1 MGWKFILVLF
11 FSISLVSSF
20 SSVDQWHSLLEIAT
34 ESGYLVDQNSNGIID
49 AGNSLTAPSSSNNVD
64 TSLPYHPIS
73 EVGISQGN
81 LIDLNG
87 NGWPDVCQSLTPPSL
102 TIRPTLEYETLSQ
115 ISFSNSD
122 LRSID
127 SNKDGWPDKCD
138 CILSLTGTDNNN
150 CGSCG
155 NVCPGGGAC
164 VGGVC
169 CNPNMGQAC
178 GPVCNQGTI
187 DCAGNCVGTTN
198 KPAGTS
204 CGSGLEC
211 NGYGQCLTPY
221 VYTLTEAPVWDG
233 NGFGYRDVIPR
244 KGAISPTTL
253 TGVYIGE
260 VYWDNRN
267 WFNFYIYGSVVPQ
280 NYFTSIQPYA
290 GGPVFNTA
298 DADMYHSG
306 SGFGVSISRWEWHD
320 VSQLY
325 DGVGQSTVKI
335 WK

>member
-1 MGWKFILVLF
+1 MRWKFILVLF

-155 NVCPGGGAC
+155 NVCPGGGTC
-164 VGGVC
+164 VGGSC
-169 CNPNMGQAC
+169 ECASNMGQAC
-178 GPVCNQGTI
+178 GSVCNRGTI
-187 DCAGNCVGTTN
+187 NCAGECSGQVMSPDGTACATSQFTKAYTGEIYTGVSSLCESGVCTPCPSGPFYGASCSQCPFGTIWNNFCQYTTSGCNICKTN
-198 KPAGTS
+198 KDGCELPIYYS
-204 CGSGLEC
+204 EYSDHGSFC
-211 NGYGQCLTPY
+211 
-221 VYTLTEAPVWDG
+221 VW
-233 NGFGYRDVIPR
+233 
-244 KGAISPTTL
+244 GAIFP
-253 TGVYIGE
+253 
-260 VYWDNRN
+260 
-267 WFNFYIYGSVVPQ
+267 YGCDGSRTIRWRISTD
-280 NYFTSIQPYA
+280 YSS
-290 GGPVFNTA
+290 GPLNPC
-298 DADMYHSG
+298 
-306 SGFGVSISRWEWHD
+306 
-320 VSQLY
+320 
-325 DGVGQSTVKI
+325 
-335 WK
+335 